1 MKLLRFGEK
10 GKEKPGIL
18 DQNKKIRDLSGHI
31 NDFDSKN
38 INFAN
43 LEKIKKIDL
52 NSLPIIDSSTRIGSC
67 IATPGKFL
75 AVGLNFSDHAKEVKS
90 NLPKEPMIFSKATS
104 CIIGPYDDIVIPRNS
119 TQLDWEVEIAF
130 VIGKEAE

>member
-31 NDFDSKN
+31 DDFASKN

-67 IATPGKFL
+67 IASPG
-75 AVGLNFSDHAKEVKS
+75 NF
-90 NLPKEPMIFSKATS
+90 
-104 CIIGPYDDIVIPRNS
+104 
-119 TQLDWEVEIAF
+119 
-130 VIGKEAE
+130 